1 MSKPIK
7 QVVKLIIEGGK
18 ATPAPPIGPT
28 LAPTGINI
36 GEFCNKFNQATKDM
50 VGVQI
55 PVEVTIYED
64 RTFSF
69 VLKKPPVSYLIKK
82 ELGLEKGA
90 HETGREVV
98 GKLTKEQVRK
108 IAEEKLPDLNTND
121 IEKAMKIVEGTAR
134 SMGVIIEE

>member
-1 MSKPIK
+1 MAKAVK
-7 QVVKLIIEGGK
+7 QIVKLIIEGGK
-18 ATPAPPIGPT
+18 ATPAPPIGPS

-36 GEFCNKFNQATKDM
+36 GEFCNQFNQATKDM
-50 VGVQI
+50 AGVQI
-55 PVEVTIYED
+55 PVEITIYED

-90 HETGREVV
+90 HETGREIV

-121 IEKAMKIVEGTAR
+121 IEQAMKIVEGTAR